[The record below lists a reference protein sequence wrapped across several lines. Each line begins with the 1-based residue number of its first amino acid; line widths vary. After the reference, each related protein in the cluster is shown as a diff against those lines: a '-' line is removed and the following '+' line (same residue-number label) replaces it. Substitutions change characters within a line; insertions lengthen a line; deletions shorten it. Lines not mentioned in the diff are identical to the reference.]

1 MNIQLHIIGILLGFA
16 GSAFFSGLEIGV
28 LSVNRARLVHYVRED
43 GIKAARLLEQY
54 LQNTQKFLGS
64 ILVGNN
70 LFNVLLS
77 TLSAALGKQLF
88 EGRNSMQSSWAL
100 YMAVMVL
107 IFCEY
112 LPKLFF
118 ESRPL
123 RRTLPLVSVFRIFDI
138 ALRPITTLVLFIT
151 QWVIP
156 CKGRESGNQL
166 VVSREYLQD
175 VVADNESGAKIT
187 AVERVMINRVLA
199 LQSHTAEEIMTPLAD
214 VCKVSE
220 STPLKE
226 CYDVVRNCG
235 YVRLPVF
242 NDSGTKCVGV
252 LHALDVL
259 SFTPDPEKTL
269 ALKYA
274 QSPFFVADSVRAD
287 DLLPL
292 MRRNKQP
299 MAFVRNSSAEVI
311 GIVTEANI
319 LGLLTVNLANS

>member
-1 MNIQLHIIGILLGFA
+1 MGFV

-43 GIKAARLLEQY
+43 GIKAAMLLDNY
-54 LQNTQKFLGS
+54 LQNAQKFIGS

-77 TLSAALGKQLF
+77 TLSAALAKQLF
-88 EGRNSMQSSWAL
+88 EGSSSLQSAWAL
-100 YMAVMVL
+100 FMAVMVL

-123 RRTLPLVSVFRIFDI
+123 RRTLPLVSVFRVFDS
-138 ALRPITTLVLFIT
+138 ALRPITNLVLFIT

-156 CKGRESGNQL
+156 CKGCESGNQL
-166 VVSREYLQD
+166 VVSREYLQN
-175 VVADNESGAKIT
+175 VVADKESGTKIT
-187 AVERVMINRVLA
+187 AIERVMIKRVLA

-220 STPLKE
+220 NTPLRE

-235 YVRLPVF
+235 HVRLPVF
-242 NDSGTKCVGV
+242 SENGTTCVGV
-252 LHALDVL
+252 LYALDVL
-259 SFTPDPEKTL
+259 SFTPDPDKTL
-269 ALKYA
+269 ARKHA
-274 QSPFFVADSVRAD
+274 QQPFFVSDSVRAD

-299 MAFVRNSSAEVI
+299 MAFVRNDKAEVV
-311 GIVTEANI
+311 GLVTEANI
-319 LGLLTVNLANS
+319 LGLLTVNLDGS